1 MQKQPTH
8 LIVHHLSLPPRGTP
22 IRDDED
28 ILDLEHN
35 HSDRRVG
42 SNLPPSIQAN
52 LTGRERERTEMGET
66 TIHMQLAAKTDY
78 GPGPCDL

>member
-8 LIVHHLSLPPRGTP
+8 LIVHHLSLPPSGTP

-35 HSDRRVG
+35 KSDQRDTQPPAIKTGKPNVRRVTVALG
-42 SNLPPSIQAN
+42 TRVRQ
-52 LTGRERERTEMGET
+52 REP
-66 TIHMQLAAKTDY
+66 I
-78 GPGPCDL
+78 